1 MGQPS
6 KAGVREIAR
15 RAGVSLGTV
24 DRALHGRKEVS
35 QETRRKVLAVA
46 AELGYQPNLTA
57 RALSSSRKTFRVGV
71 CIPREIR
78 FFYDQVRNGILD
90 EARRFEHL
98 GLEVLYEPIP
108 SLGVGESAA
117 FRRMM
122 KQDLRA
128 IVVTPGHPGKL
139 APLIDEAEAQRDI
152 RVVCIC
158 SDDSVSAR
166 STAIS
171 VDPDL
176 NGRLAAELMAKLTP
190 RASAVAVF
198 TGMLA
203 TEDHARKVH
212 GFTQAFPAESGGGC
226 VLPVIEDHQA
236 ELETYQ
242 KCAHLLKSQPA
253 LAGIYVSTA
262 NCLPVCQAIRDASVG
277 GRVQVIATDL
287 FTDAVPW
294 LESGVIAAC
303 IYQHPYV
310 QGQTA
315 ISVLVDHFM
324 RGVPLPGVHYL
335 NPSIVLRANVRLFRE
350 VASRG

>member
-1 MGQPS
+1 MGVPS

-15 RAGVSLGTV
+15 LAGVSLGTV
-24 DRALHGRKEVS
+24 DRALHGRREVS
-35 QETRRKVLAVA
+35 EETRRRVLAVA

-57 RALSSSRKTFRVGV
+57 RALSAARKTFRVGV

-78 FFYDQVRNGILD
+78 FFYDQVRDGILD

-108 SLGVGESAA
+108 RLGVGEAPA
-117 FRRMM
+117 LRRMM
-122 KQDLRA
+122 KQNVRA
-128 IVVTPGHPGKL
+128 IVATPGHPGKL
-139 APLIDEAEAQRDI
+139 APLIDEAETRRDI

-158 SDDSVSAR
+158 SDDSVSTR

-171 VDPDL
+171 VDPEL

-190 RASAVAVF
+190 PGAAVAVF

-203 TEDHARKVH
+203 TEDHGRKVH
-212 GFTQAFPAESGGGC
+212 GFSQAFPRESGGGC
-226 VLPVIEDHQA
+226 VLPVIEDHQV
-236 ELETYQ
+236 ERETYQ
-242 KCAHLLKSQPA
+242 KCAHLLKSQPG
-253 LAGIYVSTA
+253 LAGIYISTA
-262 NCLPVCQAIRDASVG
+262 NCLPVCQAIHDSGLG
-277 GRVQVIATDL
+277 GRIQVIATDL

-303 IYQHPYV
+303 LYQHPYT

-315 ISVLVDHFM
+315 IRVLVDHFVQ
-324 RGVPLPGVHYL
+324 GAALPKVHYL
-335 NPSIVLRANVRLFRE
+335 NPAIVLRTNVRLFRE
-350 VASRG
+350 AEVHA